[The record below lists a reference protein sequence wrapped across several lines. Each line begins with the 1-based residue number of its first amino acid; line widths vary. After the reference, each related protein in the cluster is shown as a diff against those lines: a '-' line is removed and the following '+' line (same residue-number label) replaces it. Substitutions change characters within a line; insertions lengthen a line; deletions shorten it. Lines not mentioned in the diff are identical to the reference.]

1 VVAAADLDLPVLD
14 YADAELRGE
23 RFHAV
28 LGDLVRQHWLG
39 RTDLGYVVLGREPV
53 MELLR
58 DRRLAFPAVQL
69 LELQGIT
76 EGPVYDRTANGLMAR
91 TGDDHARLRRI
102 VSPAFTPRATERLRP
117 RLHTMLEELWS
128 GIEGKGACDFVSDV
142 ATRLPSMVIAELLG
156 LPGEAERL
164 AKWSDDLQGIFEMDS
179 ASAEDRA
186 ELEAAYLE
194 VYDYVAR
201 MLAERKAR
209 PGPDLIS
216 TFAALEQEGDRLTD
230 DECVTLVCAVIA
242 GGTDTTAAQLSH
254 AMRLFVEHPEQWSL
268 LGRSPELA
276 QAATAE
282 VLRFEPITPFTARLA
297 LEELELDGVSFP
309 PGAVLFACAATAN
322 RDPDVFADPDR
333 FDITAE
339 RGTAQLLT
347 FGFGSHF
354 CLGANLARAEI
365 AETLAFLA
373 PRMGSPAFDGD
384 PVFGSP
390 TGIYGMESLPL
401 RFEAV
406 PS

>member
-14 YADAELRGE
+14 HTDRELRGE

-28 LGDLVRQHWLG
+28 LGDLARQHWLG

-76 EGPVYDRTANGLMAR
+76 EGPVYDRTAKGLMAR

-117 RLHTMLEELWS
+117 RLHELLEELWA
-128 GIEGKGACDFVSDV
+128 GIATEGRCDFVTDV

-164 AKWSDDLQGIFEMDS
+164 AQWSEDLQGIFEMD
-179 ASAEDRA
+179 SAEDRA

-201 MLAERKAR
+201 MLAERKVR

-230 DECVTLVCAVIA
+230 DECVTLVCSVIA

-254 AMRLFVEHPEQWSL
+254 AMRLFVEHPDQWAL
-268 LGRSPELA
+268 LGRSPELGP
-276 QAATAE
+276 AAAAE

-297 LEELELDGVSFP
+297 LEELELGGVTFP

-333 FDITAE
+333 FDITAD

-365 AETLAFLA
+365 AETMAFLA
-373 PRMGSPAFDGD
+373 PRMGSPTFDGE

-390 TGIYGMESLPL
+390 TGIYPMESLPV
-401 RFEAV
+401 RFEAADA
-406 PS
+406 

>member
-1 VVAAADLDLPVLD
+1 M
-14 YADAELRGE
+14 
-23 RFHAV
+23 
-28 LGDLVRQHWLG
+28 LGDLARQHWLG

-76 EGPVYDRTANGLMAR
+76 EGPVYDRTEKGLMAR

-117 RLHTMLEELWS
+117 RLHELLQELWA
-128 GIEGKGACDFVSDV
+128 GIAAEGRCDFVTDV

-164 AKWSDDLQGIFEMDS
+164 AQWSDDLQGIFEMD
-179 ASAEDRA
+179 AAADRA

-194 VYDYVAR
+194 VYDYVVH

-230 DECVTLVCAVIA
+230 DECVTLVCSVIA

-254 AMRLFVEHPEQWSL
+254 AMRLFVEHPEQWAL

-276 QAATAE
+276 PAAAAE

-297 LEELELDGVSFP
+297 LAELDLGGVTFP

-322 RDPDVFADPDR
+322 RDPDVFADPGR
-333 FDITAE
+333 FDITAD

-365 AETLAFLA
+365 AETMAYLA
-373 PRMGSPAFDGD
+373 PRMGSPTFDGD

-390 TGIYGMESLPL
+390 TGIYPMEALPV
-401 RFEAV
+401 RFEPTEV
-406 PS
+406 